1 MLGESV
7 MKRTVIVGGGI
18 TGLATAF
25 YLQELSH
32 GEAEIT
38 LIESTPRWGGKI
50 TSAHERG
57 FVVEGG
63 PDSFMTQK
71 GAALELCHRLGLD
84 DQLVSPN
91 HTEHTTYVWSRGE
104 LHPMPEGMILMAPTM
119 ILPFLRSRLISW
131 PGKLRMGMEM
141 LIPAKG
147 KDDESL
153 ASFVRR
159 RLGAEALEKIAAPL
173 MAGIYAAD
181 PETLS
186 LQSTFPLISEMEN
199 KYGSLLRGMIM
210 QKRAQKR
217 VHGKRGPAT
226 MTLRGGLQQLID
238 AIRARLNSQQILL
251 NCRAL
256 TVTVTGD
263 RYEIALNDGS
273 RIHAD
278 EVVFAT
284 PAYVTAGLVQEID
297 PVLASE
303 LREIRYVSTATVSLG
318 FRLSDVERPLN
329 GFGFVVPHVEKR
341 RITACSWS
349 SAKFKH
355 RAPSDCVLMR
365 VFLGGAHAESVAEK
379 DEAVLVQLAR
389 QELHA
394 TMGIVAKP
402 VLAKAYRWHKANPQY
417 EVGHQRRIAGIDRI
431 IASHP
436 GLHLAGAAYHGSG
449 IPDCIY
455 SGAKVAKAITNYA
468 GWNGDG
474 IYDTLPAC

>member
-1 MLGESV
+1 M
-7 MKRTVIVGGGI
+7 MKKTVIIGGGI
-18 TGLATAF
+18 TGLTTAF

-57 FVVEGG
+57 FIIEGG
-63 PDSFMTQK
+63 PDSFMIQK
-71 GAALELCHRLGLD
+71 GAVLELCHMLGLD
-84 DQLVSPN
+84 DQLLSPN
-91 HTEHTTYVWSRGE
+91 STKRATYVWNRGE

-141 LIPAKG
+141 LIPPNG

-159 RLGAEALEKIAAPL
+159 RLGVEALEKIAAPL

-186 LQSTFPLISEMEN
+186 LQSTFPLFPDMEN

-210 QKRAQKR
+210 LKRVQKRRHEKR
-217 VHGKRGPAT
+217 APTT
-226 MTLRGGLQQLID
+226 MTLRGGLQQLVD
-238 AIRARLNSQQILL
+238 AIRTRLNSQNILL

-256 TVTVTGD
+256 AVTVTGD

-297 PVLASE
+297 PLLASE

-318 FRLSDVERPLN
+318 FRLSDVERPLD
-329 GFGFVVPHVEKR
+329 GFGFVVPHIEKR

-349 SAKFKH
+349 STKFNH
-355 RAPSDCVLMR
+355 RAPRDHVLIR
-365 VFLGGAHAESVAEK
+365 VFLGGARAESVAEK

-394 TMGIVAKP
+394 TMGIIAKP
-402 VLAKAYRWHKANPQY
+402 VLAKSYRWHKANPQY
-417 EVGHQRRIAGIDRI
+417 EVGHQSRVARIDQI

-455 SGAKVAKAITNYA
+455 SGVKAAKAITNNA
-468 GWNGDG
+468 PWNRNE